1 MDNWRDLRRIF
12 YMKYLITGGAGFI
25 GSNLTNMLIAQGHEV
40 VVVDDLSMGKIENF
54 NDLSKVEFIRG
65 SIIDGALMESV
76 LTNHQFD
83 YIFHLAAV
91 ASVADSVARP
101 LETHEVNYNAVL
113 NILDFIRKHQQNLK
127 RFVFASSAA
136 VYGDD
141 PELPKKETSSIKPM
155 TQYAVDKF
163 AAERTAVIFN
173 NLYDVP
179 ASAVRFFNVYG
190 PNQNP
195 ESPYSGVISILL
207 DCYTRNLHGEKIGF
221 TLFGDGTQ
229 VRDFIFIED
238 VLHALLLVAE
248 SENSLGQ
255 VFNVGTEKETD
266 LNQVIAELNKIYGFK
281 LPVTHEAARVG
292 DIHRSVAD
300 ISALKSLGFTV
311 ENTIFQGLSKL
322 VEFLGR

>member
-1 MDNWRDLRRIF
+1 
-12 YMKYLITGGAGFI
+12 MKYLVTGGAGFI
-25 GSNLTNMLIAQGHEV
+25 GSNLTNMLVKKGHEV
-40 VVVDDLSMGKIENF
+40 VVIDDLSMGKVENL
-54 NDLSKVEFIRG
+54 NDLGKVEFIKG
-65 SIIDGALMESV
+65 SITNKELMKSI
-76 LTNHQFD
+76 LTKYQFD
-83 YIFHLAAV
+83 YVFHLAAV
-91 ASVADSVARP
+91 ASVADSVERP
-101 LETHEVNYNAVL
+101 VETHEVNYNAVL
-113 NILDFIRKHQQNLK
+113 NILDLIRKHQRNLK

-163 AAERTAVIFN
+163 AAERTAINFN
-173 NLYDVP
+173 NLYNVP

-207 DCYTRNLHGEKIGF
+207 DRYTRNLKGENIVF
-221 TLFGDGTQ
+221 TLFGDGSQ

-238 VLHALLLVAE
+238 VLHALLLVSE
-248 SENSLGQ
+248 SEISLGQ
-255 VFNVGTEKETD
+255 VFNVGTENETD
-266 LNQVIAELNKIYGFK
+266 LNQVIMELNEIYGFD
-281 LPVTHEAARVG
+281 LPITYEAARVG

-300 ISALKSLGFTV
+300 ISSLKSLGFMP
-311 ENTIFQGLSKL
+311 ENTVFQGLSKL